1 MLRIRL
7 AQAAAVTALTSSF
20 LLADALLASAA
31 TAPQAPQT
39 TVSVSAAQAVTAGTA
54 PAAGKD
60 TMGWS

>member
-1 MLRIRL
+1 MLRTRL

-20 LLADALLASAA
+20 LVAGALQASTAQAA
-31 TAPQAPQT
+31 QP
-39 TVSVSAAQAVTAGTA
+39 SVSAAAPAVAPAGTA